1 MHVCR
6 RLLPAVLIALSL
18 ALGGCAGM
26 QRKPPPSLEEVI
38 QMSRDGMPAQEIID
52 RLRETRAVYPLSG
65 SRLAQLRDEG
75 VSDEVLDYL
84 QQAYIDR
91 IRWQERVYYH
101 DPFWASG
108 CIGCYYYYRPW
119 AAPYFVIPR

>member
-1 MHVCR
+1 MNVYR
-6 RLLPAVLIALSL
+6 RLVPAALIALSL

-26 QRKPPPSLEEVI
+26 QRKPPPSLEEVV
-38 QMSRDGMPAQEIID
+38 QMSREGVPAQEIID
-52 RLRETRAVYPLSG
+52 RLRETRAVYRLTG

-84 QQAYIDR
+84 QQAYIDHV
-91 IRWQERVYYH
+91 RWQERAYYH

-108 CIGCYYYYRPW
+108 CIGCYYYRPW
-119 AAPYFVIPR
+119 AAPYIVIPR